1 MNAVSIPACA
11 PRLLLDTVN
20 GDRDI
25 FRSLA
30 AILVRETH
38 LRFDAIAAAASAGD
52 ARTMGFAA
60 HGLKGTVST
69 VGAEAVVA
77 LLRAIEQ
84 SGLREGRICEKT
96 QLDALRLGLGAIR
109 DEVGH
114 FLNQL

>member
-1 MNAVSIPACA
+1 LISTCT
-11 PRLLLDTVN
+11 PRLLLDAVN

-30 AILVRETH
+30 VILVRETH
-38 LRFDAIAAAASAGD
+38 LRFDAVASAAAAGD

-69 VGAEAVVA
+69 VGAEDVVT

-84 SGLREGRICEKT
+84 AGLREGRVGEET
-96 QLDALRLGLGAIR
+96 QLEALHLGLGAIR
-109 DEVGH
+109 DEVAH
-114 FLNQL
+114 FLKQL